1 MSSLKYITTRSNGL
15 TPIAIFAAL
24 ILALL
29 PMALADSLVRRAVI
43 IDGNMLAING
53 KHVRLR
59 GIDAPEPDQ
68 FCRNQASEPYRCG
81 RKAAEG
87 VDALIARRPVDCVE
101 ADRDQDKRRLVV
113 CNVAGV
119 DIAEW
124 LVKNG
129 LAIDAA
135 CDGKGAYAAAQSD
148 AKREQRGIWSGG
160 FVEPWRY
167 RRCRRSGGT
176 IAGCSD
182 QQDDSAL

>member
-1 MSSLKYITTRSNGL
+1 MSSHKYITTRSNRL
-15 TPIAIFAAL
+15 TPLAIFAAL
-24 ILALL
+24 ILASL
-29 PMALADSLVRRAVI
+29 PMTFADNLVRRAVI

-53 KHVRLR
+53 KRVRLR

-68 FCRNQASEPYRCG
+68 LCRNQVSERYRCG

-101 ADRDQDKRRLVV
+101 AGRDQYKRRVAV
-113 CNVAGV
+113 CNIAGA

-129 LAIDAA
+129 LAIDAV
-135 CDGKGAYAAAQSD
+135 DDSKGTYAAAQSD

-182 QQDDSAL
+182 QQDGSAL